1 MFGSNIVFFILYDH
15 SIHDSKSLMVNG
27 HCFVSLTMS
36 VPVYEHKTFWSI
48 DKYMVRKHIG
58 IEHFLTMIN
67 IAHGMTKILPYIDNM
82 FYEYRNMSAQEFR
95 HKLNEL
101 INKEI
106 FLAVWLIVP
115 KLPKIPISSWS
126 SWQLWAGIRV
136 MQHKSCKVLYFHK
149 NGSGGKYKAG

>member
-1 MFGSNIVFFILYDH
+1 
-15 SIHDSKSLMVNG
+15 
-27 HCFVSLTMS
+27 
-36 VPVYEHKTFWSI
+36 
-48 DKYMVRKHIG
+48 MVRKHIW
-58 IEHFLTMIN
+58 IERPLNIIN
-67 IAHGMTKILPYIDNM
+67 IAHSMTKILPYIDNM

-126 SWQLWAGIRV
+126 SWQLWVGIRV
-136 MQHKSCKVLYFHK
+136 MQRKNCKVL
-149 NGSGGKYKAG
+149 SI